1 MAFSYSSIEKKLDRE
16 NRIKEQ
22 ERKKQEKVKR
32 LEETIKVITA
42 EPWEEDFTAI
52 QVFLINYFGVNE
64 EEVKSNDFGVNDYE
78 GYFEKNDKISE
89 DELEVKRYNSLVD
102 IIAML
107 PDNALDFANESR
119 DIFHKEVKDWETFTE
134 SIETDNLIVKKL
146 RNLQILN
153 MLAHKFNDMFYSMI
167 NYKVIGKTD
176 IYSDEYMKKM
186 GKLFKG
192 LCSPLALESES
203 CKKQL
208 LKTYNSKI
216 ISEVQRNSAI
226 KDALVI
232 SKWMFKQK
240 ADYLVEI
247 LNELEQTNGEYN
259 YGKRI
264 SKENGFVQSGYTFDV
279 PGYGQFSVH
288 KTPRDNRLDIFDEKI
303 NEYNGNYLDYKY
315 LLYKADEE
323 LIKKANLEELSDKEK
338 QLYNIIKQEEIWRKK
353 EKYQEVRKTSS
364 EIKQNQESLNTIK
377 LSLKSLKEDK
387 EKLKKAIKENEEKM
401 LKILSEND
409 EHKDDI
415 VQSIKEL
422 QKIIKQQKVLKE
434 RIKKERE
441 ELKGTKKSLKKVI
454 IAKESSLEDNINELE
469 L

>member
-226 KDALVI
+226 KDALAI

-247 LNELEQTNGEYN
+247 LNELDLSPPVPT
-259 YGKRI
+259 I
-264 SKENGFVQSGYTFDV
+264 SVMSIFVS
-279 PGYGQFSVH
+279 
-288 KTPRDNRLDIFDEKI
+288 I
-303 NEYNGNYLDYKY
+303 
-315 LLYKADEE
+315 
-323 LIKKANLEELSDKEK
+323 
-338 QLYNIIKQEEIWRKK
+338 
-353 EKYQEVRKTSS
+353 TS
-364 EIKQNQESLNTIK
+364 
-377 LSLKSLKEDK
+377 
-387 EKLKKAIKENEEKM
+387 A
-401 LKILSEND
+401 
-409 EHKDDI
+409 
-415 VQSIKEL
+415 
-422 QKIIKQQKVLKE
+422 
-434 RIKKERE
+434 
-441 ELKGTKKSLKKVI
+441 
-454 IAKESSLEDNINELE
+454 
-469 L
+469 